1 MNIIEMRK
9 YKAFKNMNRII
20 EEIKTTDLRYIEV
33 RESDIEAEEVEEL
46 KSLGY
51 TVEWQWANEF
61 NYYLIS
67 GW

>member
-20 EEIKTTDLRYIEV
+20 EEIKTTELRYIEV
-33 RESDIEAEEVEEL
+33 RESDIESEEVEEL